1 MKKLLKSQTLN
12 KETCPAI
19 LKKQQQ
25 QQLTNSLEKGK
36 INFVKYE
43 KYFTYSF
50 GQKVVTRDLP
60 GSPVVKN
67 LPCNAGDTGLIP
79 G

>member
-60 GSPVVKN
+60 VVKN
-67 LPCNAGDTGLIP
+67 LPCNAGNTGLIP